1 LKAFFLVSL
10 FCGDALAFVGMR
22 LFLWGCARFC
32 GDALAARAFISFA
45 RPKET
50 NQRKA
55 AGSISE
61 AKNRM
66 IFPKTGKR
74 SPLRSVWTSPFL
86 HGKITRFSLR
96 LSEEAGIGFS
106 GWDGC
111 SVVYAY
117 LCFEFT
123 FYPLFEGVSTTGW
136 KFGLDI
142 NPKVELFI
150 FCSTACREDPLGLP
164 SAAWVQSRKSSNWIN
179 RRYET
184 LRMKSP
190 ADEKPCG

>member
-1 LKAFFLVSL
+1 MRSL
-10 FCGDALAFVGMR
+10 LC
-22 LFLWGCARFC
+22 GCACFC

-111 SVVYAY
+111 SVIGNFAP
-117 LCFEFT
+117 T
-123 FYPLFEGVSTTGW
+123 KIG
-136 KFGLDI
+136 
-142 NPKVELFI
+142 KVE
-150 FCSTACREDPLGLP
+150 STKNGKIQP
-164 SAAWVQSRKSSNWIN
+164 SIHLHAR
-179 RRYET
+179 T
-184 LRMKSP
+184 
-190 ADEKPCG
+190 